1 MGMLKTLTINGTT
14 YKVAPV
20 VPADSVTLLASAW
33 EGGEGAYSQIVEVL
47 GVTANTKV
55 DFQITPEQLAEFYD
69 KDLAFTAEND
79 GGVITVYSIG
89 DKPAGDHTVQI
100 TKTEVDGTGKI
111 RGNTVGT
118 TLRPGKALVKAT
130 NLTTEEKALARTN
143 IGAASQESVSAIE
156 QQLADLNPLTISSFT
171 AKDTATGKSTF
182 EIGSPAITSVTF
194 AWTFNKTPKTV
205 TFNGGAM
212 PIDSKGTTLAVNV
225 TSTTSWPL
233 VVTDERDAQAKGS
246 AGIKFLNGVY
256 YGALDAGATINKD
269 AINGMSKS
277 LQSGITGTFK
287 MTATAGQ
294 KLTFAAPVSYGEPT
308 KFTSGGLDYT
318 WDKVATFEHEN
329 QSGHKENYNV
339 WQNSEVT
346 VGTFSITV
354 VK

>member
-1 MGMLKTLTINGTT
+1 M
-14 YKVAPV
+14 
-20 VPADSVTLLASAW
+20 
-33 EGGEGAYSQIVEVL
+33 
-47 GVTANTKV
+47 
-55 DFQITPEQLAEFYD
+55 
-69 KDLAFTAEND
+69 
-79 GGVITVYSIG
+79 
-89 DKPAGDHTVQI
+89 
-100 TKTEVDGTGKI
+100 KI

-118 TLRPGKALVKAT
+118 TIKPEKAVVKCH
-130 NLTTEEKALARTN
+130 NLTDEEKILARTN

-156 QQLADLNPLTISSFT
+156 QQLADLLYNPITISSFT
-171 AKDTATGKSTF
+171 AKDTTTGKSTF

-233 VVTDERDAQAKGS
+233 VVTDERDKTVSGS

-256 YGALDAGATINKD
+256 YGALNAGATINKD

-318 WDKVATFEHEN
+318 WDKIATFEHEN

>member
-1 MGMLKTLTINGTT
+1 M
-14 YKVAPV
+14 
-20 VPADSVTLLASAW
+20 
-33 EGGEGAYSQIVEVL
+33 
-47 GVTANTKV
+47 
-55 DFQITPEQLAEFYD
+55 
-69 KDLAFTAEND
+69 
-79 GGVITVYSIG
+79 
-89 DKPAGDHTVQI
+89 
-100 TKTEVDGTGKI
+100 KI
-111 RGNTVGT
+111 RGNVVGT
-118 TLRPGKALVKAT
+118 TLKPDKTLVKAT
-130 NLTTEEKALARTN
+130 SLIEEEKAQAREN
-143 IGAASQESVSAIE
+143 IGAASQESVSTLE
-156 QQLADLNPLTISSFT
+156 QQIADFLYKAITISSFT

-182 EIGSPAITSVTF
+182 EIGSPAITNVTF
-194 AWTFNKTPKTV
+194 AWSFSKTPKTV
-205 TFNGGAM
+205 TFNGNAM
-212 PIDSKGTTLAVNV
+212 PINSKGTTLDVNV
-225 TSTTSWPL
+225 SSTTSWPL
-233 VVTDERDAQAKGS
+233 VATDERDAQAKGS

-256 YGALDAGATINKD
+256 YGALNAGAAINKD

-277 LQSGITGTFK
+277 LQSGITGTFN

>member
-1 MGMLKTLTINGTT
+1 MSELRKLILNGKTYIVTDESA
-14 YKVAPV
+14 VAF
-20 VPADSVTLLASAW
+20 DETQQL
-33 EGGEGAYSQIVEVL
+33 GESQ
-47 GVTANTKV
+47 
-55 DFQITPEQLAEFYD
+55 
-69 KDLAFTAEND
+69 
-79 GGVITVYSIG
+79 
-89 DKPAGDHTVQI
+89 
-100 TKTEVDGTGKI
+100 
-111 RGNTVGT
+111 
-118 TLRPGKALVKAT
+118 KAKAR
-130 NLTTEEKALARTN
+130 EN
-143 IGAASQESVSAIE
+143 IGAASQESVATLE
-156 QQLADLNPLTISSFT
+156 QQVADLLYKPITISSFT

-182 EIGSPAITSVTF
+182 EIGSPAITNVTF
-194 AWTFNKTPKTV
+194 AWSFSKTPKTV

-225 TSTTSWPL
+225 SSTTSWPL
-233 VVTDERDAQAKGS
+233 VATDERDAQAKGS

-256 YGALDAGATINKD
+256 YGALNAGATINKD

-277 LQSGITGTFK
+277 LQSGITGTFN

-318 WDKVATFEHEN
+318 WDLVKTFEHEN